1 MSIFS
6 NARLPGEDFQT
17 YRDRRRAVNRA
28 IKLRLRAGTPH
39 YVLQYTSR
47 YGEERKGAT
56 YRKPVN
62 AVKP

>member
-1 MSIFS
+1 VDALS
-6 NARLPGEDFQT
+6 NARFPGEDFQT

-28 IKLRLRAGTPH
+28 IKLRRAGTPH

-47 YGEERKGAT
+47 YGEERKGVP